1 MAEGALAGDLQFGVF
16 HFFAQGQKGEEFVAT
31 RHAAKSGNTQKA
43 PERSANAFGKFA
55 GDALELNI
63 AADGAMGGEQMG

>member
-1 MAEGALAGDLQFGVF
+1 MAA
-16 HFFAQGQKGEEFVAT
+16 
-31 RHAAKSGNTQKA
+31 RHAAKSGNTEKA